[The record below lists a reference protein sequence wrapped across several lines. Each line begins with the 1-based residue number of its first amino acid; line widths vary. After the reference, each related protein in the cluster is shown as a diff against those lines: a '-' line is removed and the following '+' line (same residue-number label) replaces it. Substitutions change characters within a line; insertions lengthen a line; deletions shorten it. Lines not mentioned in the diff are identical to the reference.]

1 VTTMAVRAGVHDLV
15 VVGASWGGLQALRT
29 ILGGLPAEL
38 GAAVVVVQHRPA
50 DSRGPGLRDLLR
62 SATPLQ
68 VSEAGDKEP
77 VVAGRVYLAPA
88 DFHTLV
94 DGDHLE
100 LSVDA
105 AVEYSRPSIDVL
117 FTSAAESHRRRC
129 VGVVLTGA
137 NADGAA
143 GLARIAELGGAAIV
157 QDPETCERAEMPRAA
172 LNAVP
177 SARVAPLDEIASL
190 LVELCSERK
199 VRV

>member
-1 VTTMAVRAGVHDLV
+1 VSPAQGGPHDLV

-29 ILGGLPAEL
+29 ILARLPADL

-50 DSRGPGLRDLLR
+50 DPHRSGLRDLLAA
-62 SATPLQ
+62 ATGLHISEVEDKDPL
-68 VSEAGDKEP
+68 EP
-77 VVAGRVYLAPA
+77 ARVYLAPP

-94 DGDHLE
+94 EADHLS

-117 FTSAAESHRRRC
+117 FASAAESHGERC

-157 QDPETCERAEMPRAA
+157 QDPETSERWEMPRAA

-177 SARVAPLDEIASL
+177 SARVAPLEEIGPL
-190 LVELCSERK
+190 LAALCAEPG